1 MVDDKKRNCELTNEE
16 EYLNF
21 VIEPP
26 KIDGFVVNI
35 FTDEKNWIQRDF
47 NKVTAKSKDKNV

>member
-35 FTDEKNWIQRDF
+35 FTDEKN
-47 NKVTAKSKDKNV
+47 